1 MKFISSLHLVVMLLV
16 LTLACPSAF
25 AQYDPNQTDET
36 GLSARFKA
44 MRNEAGFVCGN
55 LLPSAIEGITEL
67 MPLCG
72 ARLGFKVGP
81 RTFME
86 PQFLAGA
93 ARGQRYIIGSLSFR
107 GDFQYDDLIWSYYGG
122 GDMHYPTKP
131 DYNTTPPGES
141 TSFYFGL
148 HVGGAIMAELAES
161 LYFRTDL
168 KANIN
173 PGSSLYIGFSLVLRF
188 NPGGG
193 AEGAGDNPPP
203 Q

>member
-1 MKFISSLHLVVMLLV
+1 MKFIMSLMLMVM
-16 LTLACPSAF
+16 TLASSSAL
-25 AQYDPNQTDET
+25 AQLDPNQTDET
-36 GLSARFKA
+36 GLTARYKT
-44 MRNEAGFVCGN
+44 MRNEAGFICGN

-72 ARLGFKVGP
+72 ARLGFKVGQ

-93 ARGQRYIIGSLSFR
+93 ARAQRYIIGSLSFR

-122 GDMHYPTKP
+122 GDMHYPTRP
-131 DYNTTPPGES
+131 DNNSVPPGES
-141 TSFYFGL
+141 TNFYFGL

-168 KANIN
+168 KCNIN
-173 PGSSLYIGFSLVLRF
+173 PGSSLFIGFSLVLRF
-188 NPGGG
+188 NPGGNENQG
-193 AEGAGDNPPP
+193 ESQPA